1 MPTLPEPV
9 NAEAI
14 ANELRPKIRA
24 AMPEVRASLERLA
37 RIPSMS
43 AEGYEPARVR
53 ESAQLTA
60 ELFRGAGVE
69 ARVIERAGAHPA
81 VVGRVDGPPG
91 APTVLLYAHHDVQP
105 PGPKDRWAS
114 DPFTPTE
121 RAGRLYGRGVADDKA
136 GVAAHLAAL
145 RAHGGTPPCGV
156 ALFIEGE
163 EESGSAHLVD
173 FLAAEKDTLRCDA
186 VIIADSANW
195 RIGQPAITTTL
206 RGNALVTVELRVS
219 DHAVHSGAFG
229 GAAPDALMALARL
242 LASLHDD
249 AGRVAVPGLKT
260 GDADPL
266 DLGEDELRGWIGTRP
281 SVKLI
286 GDGSLTSRIWRKPSI
301 SVIGLDATPVRESS
315 NTLWPVATARLSMRV
330 PPGQDAKAAQDALV
344 RHLESHAPWG
354 AELKIT
360 RGPTGEAFTGTT
372 SGPAYAALKEALGAA
387 WGRAAIDI
395 GQGGSIPFLSDF
407 ARAFPGAALLVTGVE
422 DPESNA
428 HSENESLHLGEF
440 ENVCVA
446 EAAFFALLAGTRAGR
461 S

>member
-1 MPTLPEPV
+1 M
-9 NAEAI
+9 NATQLADD
-14 ANELRPKIRA
+14 LRAKVRA
-24 AMPEVRASLERLA
+24 GMPEVRAGLERLA
-37 RIPSMS
+37 RVPSMS
-43 AEGYEPARVR
+43 APGYDPAPVR
-53 ESAQLTA
+53 ESAKVTA
-60 ELFRGAGVE
+60 ELFNAVGID
-69 ARVIERAGAHPA
+69 ARVVTREGAHPA
-81 VVGRVDGPPG
+81 VVGRVEGPTG
-91 APTVLLYAHHDVQP
+91 SPTVLLYAHHDVQP
-105 PGPKDRWAS
+105 PGPRDRWTS

-121 RAGRLYGRGVADDKA
+121 RDGRLYGRGVADDKA
-136 GVAAHLAAL
+136 GIATHLAAL
-145 RAHGGTPPCGV
+145 RAYGGRPPCGV

-173 FLAAEKDTLRCDA
+173 FLEAEKDTLRCDA

-229 GAAPDALMALARL
+229 GAVPDALMAMTRM

-249 AGRVAVPGLKT
+249 QGRVAVKGLKAD
-260 GDADPL
+260 DADPL
-266 DLGEDELRGWIGTRP
+266 DLREDELRRWVGTRP

-286 GDGSLTSRIWRKPSI
+286 GDGSITSRLWRKPSI
-301 SVIGLDATPVRESS
+301 SIIGLDATPVREAS

-344 RHLESHAPWG
+344 KHLETHAPWG

-360 RGPTGEAFTGTT
+360 RGPTGEAFTGTS

-387 WGRAAIDI
+387 WGREAIDI
-395 GQGGSIPFLSDF
+395 GQGGSIPFLFDF
-407 ARAFPGAALLVTGVE
+407 ARSFPGAALLVTGVE

-428 HSENESLHLGEF
+428 HSENESLHLAEF
-440 ENVCVA
+440 ENVAVA
-446 EAAFFALLAGTRAGR
+446 EATFLGLFGASRKA
-461 S
+461 

>member
-1 MPTLPEPV
+1 V
-9 NAEAI
+9 NAKQLAD
-14 ANELRPKIRA
+14 ELRPK
-24 AMPEVRASLERLA
+24 VRASMADVRAGLERLA
-37 RIPSMS
+37 RVPSMS
-43 AEGYEPARVR
+43 APGYDAAPVR
-53 ESAQLTA
+53 ESARVTA
-60 ELFRGAGVE
+60 ELFTAAGIN
-69 ARVIERAGAHPA
+69 ARVIEKDGAHPA
-81 VVGRVDGPPG
+81 VVGRVEGPKG

-105 PGPKDRWAS
+105 PGPSDRWKS

-121 RAGRLYGRGVADDKA
+121 RDGRIYGRGVADDKA
-136 GVAAHLAAL
+136 GIAAHLAAL
-145 RAHGGTPPCGV
+145 RAYGGKPPCTV

-163 EESGSAHLVD
+163 EESGSAHLMD
-173 FLAAEKDTLRCDA
+173 FLNAEKDTLACDA

-195 RIGQPAITTTL
+195 RVGQPAITTTL

-219 DHAVHSGAFG
+219 DHAVHSGGFG
-229 GAAPDALMALARL
+229 GAVPDALMAMARL

-249 AGRVAVPGLKT
+249 LGRVAIAGLKT

-266 DLGEDELRGWIGTRP
+266 DLKDDELRRWVGTRP

-286 GDGSLTSRIWRKPSI
+286 GDGSITSRLWRKPSI
-301 SVIGLDATPVRESS
+301 SIIGLDATPVKEAS

-344 RHLESHAPWG
+344 KHLEAHAPWG

-372 SGPAYAALKEALGAA
+372 SGPAYAALKDALGAA
-387 WGRAAIDI
+387 WGREAIDI
-395 GQGGSIPFLSDF
+395 GQGGSIPFLFDF
-407 ARAFPGAALLVTGVE
+407 ARTFPGAALLVTGVE

-428 HSENESLHLGEF
+428 HSENESLHLAEF

-446 EAAFFALLAGTRAGR
+446 EATFLGLFGATGR
-461 S
+461 G

>member
-1 MPTLPEPV
+1 M
-9 NAEAI
+9 NAKQLAD
-14 ANELRPKIRA
+14 ELRPK
-24 AMPEVRASLERLA
+24 VRASMADVRAGLERLA
-37 RIPSMS
+37 RVPSMS
-43 AEGYEPARVR
+43 APGYDAAPVR
-53 ESAQLTA
+53 ESARVTA
-60 ELFRGAGVE
+60 ELFTAAGIN
-69 ARVIERAGAHPA
+69 ARVIEKDGAHPA
-81 VVGRVDGPPG
+81 VVGRVEGPKG

-105 PGPKDRWAS
+105 PGPSDRWKS

-121 RAGRLYGRGVADDKA
+121 RDGRIYGRGVADDKA
-136 GVAAHLAAL
+136 GIAAHLAAL
-145 RAHGGTPPCGV
+145 RAYGGKPPCTV

-163 EESGSAHLVD
+163 EESGSAHLMD
-173 FLAAEKDTLRCDA
+173 FLNAEKDTLTCDA

-195 RIGQPAITTTL
+195 RVGQPAITTTL

-219 DHAVHSGAFG
+219 DHAVHSGGFG
-229 GAAPDALMALARL
+229 GAVPDALMAMARL

-249 AGRVAVPGLKT
+249 LGRVAIAGLKT

-266 DLGEDELRGWIGTRP
+266 DLKDDELRRWVGTRP

-286 GDGSLTSRIWRKPSI
+286 GDGSITSRLWRKPSI
-301 SVIGLDATPVRESS
+301 SIIGLDATPVKEAS

-344 RHLESHAPWG
+344 KHLEAHAPWG

-372 SGPAYAALKEALGAA
+372 SGPAYAALKDALGAA
-387 WGRAAIDI
+387 WGREAIDI
-395 GQGGSIPFLSDF
+395 GQGGSIPFLFDF
-407 ARAFPGAALLVTGVE
+407 ARTFPGAALLVTGVE

-428 HSENESLHLGEF
+428 HSENESLHLAEF

-446 EAAFFALLAGTRAGR
+446 EATFLGLFGATGR
-461 S
+461 G

>member
-1 MPTLPEPV
+1 MLAVDATHL
-9 NAEAI
+9 AD
-14 ANELRPKIRA
+14 ELRAKVRA
-24 AMPEVRASLERLA
+24 SMPEVRAGLERLA
-37 RIPSMS
+37 RVPSMS
-43 AEGYEPARVR
+43 ATGYDAAPVR
-53 ESAQLTA
+53 ETARLTA
-60 ELFRGAGVE
+60 ELFTAAGVA
-69 ARVIERAGAHPA
+69 ARVVEQAGAHPA
-81 VVGRVDGPPG
+81 VVGRVDGPAG
-91 APTVLLYAHHDVQP
+91 TPTVLLYAHHDVQP
-105 PGPKDRWAS
+105 PGPKDRWTS

-121 RAGRLYGRGVADDKA
+121 RDGRLYGRGVADDKA
-136 GVAAHLAAL
+136 GIAAHLAAL
-145 RAHGGTPPCGV
+145 RAFGGTPPCGV

-163 EESGSAHLVD
+163 EESGSVHLVD
-173 FLAAEKDTLRCDA
+173 FLNAEKDTLRCDA

-219 DHAVHSGAFG
+219 DHAVHSGGFG
-229 GAAPDALMALARL
+229 GAAPDALMAMSRL

-249 AGRVAVPGLKT
+249 QGRVAVPGLKA

-266 DLGEDELRGWIGTRP
+266 DLKEDELRGWVGTRP

-286 GDGSLTSRIWRKPSI
+286 GDGSLTSRLWTKPSI
-301 SVIGLDATPVRESS
+301 SIIGLDATPVKEAS

-344 RHLESHAPWG
+344 KHLESHAPWG

-360 RGPTGEAFTGTT
+360 RGPTGEAFSGATK
-372 SGPAYAALKEALGAA
+372 GPAYDALKAALGAA
-387 WGRAAIDI
+387 WGRPAIDI
-395 GQGGSIPFLSDF
+395 GQGGSIPFLFDF
-407 ARAFPGAALLVTGVE
+407 ARAFPRAALLVTGVE

-428 HSENESLHLGEF
+428 HSENESLHLAEF

-446 EAAFFALLAGTRAGR
+446 EAVFLGLLGALKPER

>member
-1 MPTLPEPV
+1 
-9 NAEAI
+9 
-14 ANELRPKIRA
+14 
-24 AMPEVRASLERLA
+24 MPEVRAGLERLA

-43 AEGYEPARVR
+43 APGYDAAAVR
-53 ESAQLTA
+53 ESAAATA
-60 ELFRGAGVE
+60 ELFTAAGVR
-69 ARVIERAGAHPA
+69 ARVLDHQGAHPA
-81 VVGRVDGPPG
+81 VVGRVDGSAG
-91 APTVLLYAHHDVQP
+91 SPTVLLYAHHDVQP
-105 PGPKDRWAS
+105 PGPRDRWTTDA
-114 DPFTPTE
+114 FTPTE
-121 RAGRLYGRGVADDKA
+121 REGRLYGRGVADDKA
-136 GVAAHLAAL
+136 GIAAHLAAL
-145 RAHGGTPPCGV
+145 RAYGGRPPCSV

-173 FLAAEKDTLRCDA
+173 FLDAERKTLSCDA

-219 DHAVHSGAFG
+219 DHAVHSGGFG
-229 GAAPDALMALARL
+229 GAVPDALMSLARL

-249 AGRVAVPGLKT
+249 RGRVAVRGLKSD
-260 GDADPL
+260 DADPL
-266 DLGEDELRGWIGTRP
+266 DLTEGELRGWVGTRP

-286 GDGSLTSRIWRKPSI
+286 GDGSLTSRLWRKPSI
-301 SVIGLDATPVRESS
+301 SVIGLDATPVKEAS
-315 NTLWPVATARLSMRV
+315 NTLWPVAAARLSMRV

-344 RHLESHAPWG
+344 SHLESHAPWG

-360 RGPTGEAFTGTT
+360 RGPTGEAFTGST

-387 WGRAAIDI
+387 WGREAIDI
-395 GQGGSIPFLSDF
+395 GQGGSIPFLFDF

-428 HSENESLHLGEF
+428 HSENESLHLAEF
-440 ENVCVA
+440 ENVCLA
-446 EAAFFALLAGTRAGR
+446 EATFLGLFGAAGR